1 MAGRLSRLP
10 GGALPSASNIG
21 TVNLLGNG
29 LRSLAGGARR
39 GNGLLAGVGAA
50 LLAYEWIRRTTRPK
64 RHLLFA
70 RTLRP
75 GEALR
80 IRLLDTEDEVEI
92 GG

>member
-1 MAGRLSRLP
+1 
-10 GGALPSASNIG
+10 
-21 TVNLLGNG
+21 VDLLNNG

-39 GNGLLAGVGAA
+39 GNGIITAFGVA

-64 RHLLFA
+64 RELLFS

-80 IRLLDTEDEVEI
+80 IRLLDGDRGDDVEVA
-92 GG
+92 G